1 LTNLPPF
8 IESHHLST
16 CAARI
21 AWQWAAIG
29 SGKGHFKI
37 VNAAFGIPI
46 ASPSTAKHD
55 LRFGAKIHRTGV
67 F

>member
-1 LTNLPPF
+1 M
-8 IESHHLST
+8 
-16 CAARI
+16 
-21 AWQWAAIG
+21 G